1 MATRVDDAESFFRTQ
16 LGAGSRVLL
25 INPPVE
31 EQRYHWLRW
40 NQPADLLR
48 LSTWLRAQHPNI
60 DVRLIDFMMPDE
72 TGAVPKHTLKE
83 VCPGA
88 RSATLL
94 WHFGM
99 PFEEFEARASALFR
113 TEAWV
118 PDCIVITSLTSYW
131 HVSVEKLLIKLCDRL
146 GPRLRP
152 RTKIV
157 LYGNYPRIEPEHA
170 SSQRAADVALV
181 AAVQTQ
187 GYVPDFGLYFRGEPR
202 RLPNFFALDIEDPAI
217 EDHLSA
223 CLALQ
228 AEEYKAKKYA
238 KRPSITVAFFNEDVC
253 GPGSQLASVV
263 KFAEA
268 HPKQFVVEGI
278 VGIEPRSLSRT
289 RLEELKVAGFRS
301 LFVEHARTKGGG
313 LDEAAYSPLRE
324 VLRDEEH
331 AKRAG
336 RSDSSWADPGNVV
349 GFVNIG
355 LPDDNMEALV
365 GSTLQLNSYFR
376 GIILKPFGYSPY
388 PPSSDGMSLGER
400 RSRWKRP
407 RESSPQWYP
416 YVGPDSSLVH
426 EDYANL
432 MRWQTLL
439 NRRVRGTTFDFLD
452 DGNVARIV
460 RETVVSE
467 SWKPHAGAR

>member
-1 MATRVDDAESFFRTQ
+1 MAALVDDAETFFRCQ
-16 LGAGSRVLL
+16 LGPSSRVLL

-48 LSTWLRAQHPNI
+48 LSTWLRIQHPGI
-60 DVRLIDFMMPDE
+60 EVRLMDFMMPDE
-72 TGAVPKHTLKE
+72 AGAVPKHTLKE
-83 VCPGA
+83 VCPGMK
-88 RSATLL
+88 SATLL
-94 WHFGM
+94 WHFGK
-99 PFEEFEARASALFR
+99 PFEEFEGRASAMFR

-118 PDCIVITSLTSYW
+118 PDCVVITSLTSYW
-131 HVSVEKLLIKLCDRL
+131 HGSVEKLLIKLCDRL
-146 GPRLRP
+146 GPRLRH

-157 LYGNYPRIEPEHA
+157 LYGNYPRVEPEHA
-170 SSQRAADVALV
+170 SSLRAADVALT
-181 AAVQTQ
+181 AAVRTR
-187 GYVPDFGLYFRGEPR
+187 GCVPDFGLYSRGEPG

-217 EDHLSA
+217 DDHLSA

-228 AEEYKAKKYA
+228 AEEYKAKKYV
-238 KRPSITVAFFNEDVC
+238 KRPTINVAFFNEDLC

-268 HPKQFVVEGI
+268 HPKQLVIDGI
-278 VGIEPRSLSRT
+278 VGIEPRSLSRS
-289 RLEELKVAGFRS
+289 RLEELKAAGFRS
-301 LFVEHARTKGGG
+301 LFVEHARTSGGG
-313 LDEAAYSPLRE
+313 LDEGAYVPLRE
-324 VLRDEEH
+324 ALREEEH
-331 AKRAG
+331 AKRSG
-336 RSDSSWADPGNVV
+336 QPDSPWADPGNVV

-355 LPDDNMEALV
+355 LPDDNIDALV
-365 GSTLQLNSYFR
+365 QSTLQLNSYFR
-376 GIILKPFGYSPY
+376 GIILKPFGYSPR
-388 PPSSDGMSLGER
+388 PPCSDGTPFGER

-407 RESSPQWYP
+407 REASPQWYP
-416 YVGPDSSLVH
+416 YVRQESGLSH

-467 SWKPHAGAR
+467 SWKPHAGPR